1 VSEEPHVETSTPET
15 VHLVVVPHTHWDREW
30 YQPFQEFRARL
41 VPTVDALLD
50 TLDADPAFRHF
61 HLDGQTIVLEDYLE
75 IRPEARPRLERL
87 IRSGRIAVG
96 PWYVL
101 PDLLLPSGES
111 LIRNLAIGAKLARRF
126 GASPS
131 IGYLPDQFGHTA
143 QLPQL
148 LRGFGFEA
156 ALVWRGVGADVV
168 QTEFSWEAL
177 DGTAIFTVY
186 LPHGYMNGFG
196 LVDEPQAMRWRLE
209 GIVSGMA
216 PFRRSRTVLVMNG
229 MDHHA
234 AERGLP
240 GALAE
245 AIAGVEGVTVEIG
258 SLASYVGRAR
268 AEAGSMPTHRGELRS
283 ALRAHLLP
291 GVTSVRVR
299 QKQRDFAVTGALE
312 HYAEPLAVWADAHA
326 GRRDLAPFTE
336 WAWKLAVQNHAHDS
350 ICGCSID
357 RVHADVDHRLDQVDL
372 VVGDVTRRALATLA
386 AATDTR
392 AAAADAGALVVFNPC
407 AAGTAIVEAPADDT
421 TAGIVDA
428 GGSPLPVDRLPDG
441 ALRFAAPLAG
451 HGITVF
457 GRSRTSPTVP
467 PPPFHATAST
477 LEGRWYRLAV
487 NDDGSVCITDR
498 TLGLELGRANRFV
511 DEGDRGD
518 EYNFDP
524 VPDAAP
530 IAVPAA
536 APVVRV
542 SMGAVSASLE
552 VTLTYRLPQAL
563 AADRKARAA
572 ETVDVPIRTTLTL
585 HDAVRRVDVTT
596 EVDNRAC
603 DHRLRVHFDTPL
615 ATDAVHVE
623 QAFGVVERSFTLEP
637 PGGLEEPVGTG
648 PQKTF
653 AFVSD
658 GQAGVAL
665 LNRGIPEIEA
675 RRTAGGTELV
685 LTLIRAVGWLSRED
699 LRSRLMEAGP
709 KLETPGAQSLGP
721 HRFEYA
727 LTTWAGQGDG
737 GDLVAEAHRFAWP
750 ALATPT
756 DRHDGPL
763 GPEPAMVRIDNPR
776 IVLSAVAP
784 GRTPD
789 RQQVRCWNASGHA
802 EAAAFVFP
810 GASRARPVDLRGRPV
825 AARVE
830 RRGGVLR
837 ATFRPYEILTLEVV
851 RPPASP

>member
-1 VSEEPHVETSTPET
+1 MPDETHIET
-15 VHLVVVPHTHWDREW
+15 TAGESVHLVVVPHTHWDREW

-41 VPTVDALLD
+41 VPVVDALLD
-50 TLDADPAFRHF
+50 TLDADPTFRHF

-87 IRSGRIAVG
+87 IRAGRIAVG

-111 LIRNLAIGAKLARRF
+111 LIRNLAIGTEIARRF

-148 LRGFGFEA
+148 LRGFGLEA
-156 ALVWRGVGADVV
+156 ALVWRGVGADVA
-168 QTEFSWEAL
+168 QSEFAWEAL

-186 LPHGYMNGFG
+186 LAHGYMNGFG
-196 LVDEPQAMRWRLE
+196 LLDDPQPMRWRLQ

-240 GALAE
+240 DALAGALAG
-245 AIAGVEGVTVEIG
+245 IEGVTMEVG
-258 SLASYVGRAR
+258 SLAAYVSRAR
-268 AEAGSMPTHRGELRS
+268 SEAGSMPTHRGELRS

-299 QKQRDFAVTGALE
+299 QKQRDWTATGSLE
-312 HYAEPLAVWADAHA
+312 HYAEPMAVWADAII
-326 GRRDLAPFTE
+326 GRRDLAGFTE

-350 ICGCSID
+350 ICGCSVD
-357 RVHADVDHRLDQVDL
+357 QVHADVDHRLDQVDL
-372 VVGDVTRRALATLA
+372 VVGDVTRRAFATLA
-386 AATDTR
+386 GASDTR
-392 AAAADAGALVVFNPC
+392 AAASDAGALVVYNPC
-407 AAGTAIVEAPADDT
+407 AAGTAMVDAPVDDT
-421 TAGIVDA
+421 TAGIVGADGA
-428 GGSPLPVDRLPDG
+428 PIPADRLPDG
-441 ALRFAAPLAG
+441 GLRFATPLAG

-457 GRSRTSPTVP
+457 GRSKTSMTVP
-467 PPPFHATAST
+467 TPFHSTART

-498 TLGLELGRANRFV
+498 IIGLELARANRFV

-518 EYNFDP
+518 EYNFDA
-524 VPDAAP
+524 VPDAP
-530 IAVPAA
+530 IVAPAA

-542 SMGAVSASLE
+542 VGMGAVSASIE
-552 VTLTYRLPQAL
+552 VALVYRLPQAL
-563 AADRKARAA
+563 AEDRKGRAV
-572 ETVDVPIRTTLTL
+572 ETVAVPIRTTLTL
-585 HDAVRRVDVTT
+585 YDAVRRVDVVT
-596 EVDNRAC
+596 EVDNRAR
-603 DHRLRVHFDTPL
+603 DHRLRVHFETPL
-615 ATDAVHVE
+615 STEVMRIE
-623 QAFGVVERSFTLEP
+623 QAFGVVERSLTLEE
-637 PGGLEEPVGTG
+637 PGGLEQPVGTG

-653 AFVSD
+653 AFVTD
-658 GQAGVAL
+658 GKAAVAL
-665 LNRGIPEIEA
+665 LNRGVPEIEA
-675 RRTAGGTELV
+675 RPTSAGTELV

-709 KLETPGAQSLGP
+709 KLETPGAQSPGP
-721 HRFEYA
+721 HRFEYG

-737 GDLVAEAHRFAWP
+737 GDLAAEAHRYAWP
-750 ALATPT
+750 SLATAT

-763 GPEPAMVRIDNPR
+763 GPEPALVRIDNPR

-789 RQQVRCWNASGHA
+789 RQLVRCWNASGRA
-802 EAAAFVFP
+802 EAAALAFP
-810 GASRARPVDLRGRPV
+810 GSARVRPVDLRGRPV

-837 ATFRPYEILTLEVV
+837 ATLRPYEILTLEVV
-851 RPPASP
+851 RAPTES